1 MLVLHHVNQEI
12 AHNLTVDLGLIEV
25 ARLNH
30 AVNLDAS
37 GGLTNNLRALED
49 YSIAHREV
57 YAEVPPRVEYSLTDL
72 GKTLMPV
79 IDAMRAWGEGY
90 KERLRPQR
98 E

>member
-37 GGLTNNLRALED
+37 GGVD
-49 YSIAHREV
+49 
-57 YAEVPPRVEYSLTDL
+57 
-72 GKTLMPV
+72 
-79 IDAMRAWGEGY
+79 
-90 KERLRPQR
+90 
-98 E
+98 